1 MEKQLLSKL
10 LQFTIFVFLGTFC
23 FAAET
28 NFSRTFF
35 DLQISLDGT
44 DGRPVIE
51 RTYNSLVKQKGL
63 FGAGWCS
70 NLETTVFFSDDY
82 IYFSECGF
90 GEEETFKRTKDRK
103 VFVSAR
109 TPLRKIIFDK
119 DTYTL
124 TEGGKNRFKFNYQGY
139 LIQEARATGEV
150 LNFEYGE
157 NRLIKNIKLVP
168 GGVIS
173 FSYTTGKIKILTQLH
188 DIQYLLKNGQLSE
201 VWENGKLVK
210 KYDYNK
216 NGKMLSFMENNQ
228 VNAVQTKR
236 APAAVKK
243 EEASV
248 SKSTIGL
255 IEEVK
260 SNNKNTQYFWNNDK
274 IVKVIEK
281 NPLLQK
287 EKIWEFSYDK
297 AGLTAQVIV
306 TEDKNIKIIKYSYDE
321 ANQLSEV
328 FINQQRITVK
338 RNKANLQL
346 TKLLSG
352 SEQYNF
358 LLPSSQNNSM
368 DLLSLYEQALVV
380 LTKIEVSN

>member
-1 MEKQLLSKL
+1 
-10 LQFTIFVFLGTFC
+10 
-23 FAAET
+23 
-28 NFSRTFF
+28 
-35 DLQISLDGT
+35 
-44 DGRPVIE
+44 
-51 RTYNSLVKQKGL
+51 
-63 FGAGWCS
+63 
-70 NLETTVFFSDDY
+70 
-82 IYFSECGF
+82 
-90 GEEETFKRTKDRK
+90 
-103 VFVSAR
+103 
-109 TPLRKIIFDK
+109 
-119 DTYTL
+119 
-124 TEGGKNRFKFNYQGY
+124 
-139 LIQEARATGEV
+139 
-150 LNFEYGE
+150 
-157 NRLIKNIKLVP
+157 
-168 GGVIS
+168 
-173 FSYTTGKIKILTQLH
+173 
-188 DIQYLLKNGQLSE
+188 
-201 VWENGKLVK
+201 
-210 KYDYNK
+210 
-216 NGKMLSFMENNQ
+216 MLSFMENNQ